1 MPNSALTRTVRVV
14 AAYLA
19 ANKCPQT
26 DVPTLIE
33 RVHAAL
39 TRTPAPS
46 KTLAPPALTP
56 KQIAASITPDFLISF
71 ENGKPF
77 RTLRRHL
84 AQKGMTPDAYRAKW
98 GLPDSYPMT
107 AANYSRLRSKLAKQ
121 AGLGS
126 NRRA

>member
-14 AAYLA
+14 TAYLA

-33 RVHAAL
+33 RVHAAF

-46 KTLAPPALTP
+46 KTLAPPALTA

-71 ENGKPF
+71 E
-77 RTLRRHL
+77 R
-84 AQKGMTPDAYRAKW
+84 
-98 GLPDSYPMT
+98 GLPNSYPMT

-121 AGLGS
+121 AGLGRK
-126 NRRA
+126 RRA